1 MGPLVNLAAAA
12 IFGLAYTALS
22 AAGIRAFVI
31 NDFNLLPWAIFIALW
46 LGAFNMIPFC
56 ILDGQ
61 KVLTWNRA
69 IWALVT
75 IPLWLATAAALI
87 LQLSSLLGFPSQDTL
102 TKETV
107 LLAALGTCNIVFL
120 FRPNVHHDLFS
131 TVADERDL
139 TLSH

>member
-1 MGPLVNLAAAA
+1 N
-12 IFGLAYTALS
+12 
-22 AAGIRAFVI
+22 
-31 NDFNLLPWAIFIALW
+31 LW
-46 LGAFNMIPFC
+46 LGAFNMIPFF

-87 LQLSSLLGFPSQDTL
+87 LQLSLLLRLPSQDTL
-102 TKETV
+102 SKETA

-120 FRPNVHHDLFS
+120 FRPNFDQDLFS